1 MIFLLII
8 FLFLALLPL
17 PYGYYILLRF
27 LVCFG
32 TIRELFIAASNNTNT
47 TFILIAIAVLYNP
60 IIKMPLGRP
69 IWTIVNVLTALYF
82 IFYLFK
88 KHNMKQ

>member
-1 MIFLLII
+1 MIPFSII

-32 TIRELFIAASNNTNT
+32 TIRELFIAPSNNIDT

>member
-32 TIRELFIAASNNTNT
+32 TIRELFIAPSNNTDT
-47 TFILIAIAVLYNP
+47 IFILIAIAVLYNP

>member
-8 FLFLALLPL
+8 FLFLALLSL

-32 TIRELFIAASNNTNT
+32 TIRELFISPSNNTDT

-69 IWTIVNVLTALYF
+69 IWTIVNVITALYF
-82 IFYLFK
+82 IFYLCK
-88 KHNMKQ
+88 KQNMKQ

>member
-32 TIRELFIAASNNTNT
+32 TIRELFIVPLNNMDT